1 MKPSN
6 SSLSLPK
13 VQVNP
18 KKVFKAKRISQEK
31 PTQTASN
38 KHVPADNAQAGPS
51 RTSSQAQSTVG
62 KKRKIIAVDGAR
74 DREPDSDLQAPT
86 GKRTFSYLKKHVKRL
101 PQEIVK
107 KHWKALPLP
116 AQQQVR
122 ELFQTAKRSVMH
134 GAKDERRARE
144 IEAALGTVL
153 RRLEKQLP
161 RMPFPP
167 RAKEWMFNLDRVVER
182 NRKLEAELTPAL
194 DSCKLLE
201 EAIEEEERL
210 LERDKAALED
220 LKKDVKYEENRRA
233 KESRAILPFFR
244 EGDNDE
250 RSMASDEE
258 SVRLATPEP
267 RINWEEVG
275 DSELQLLVKQFKNHL
290 GSLVANKVQVEGLDQ
305 AIRMA
310 DMALLKVEPGA

>member
-6 SSLSLPK
+6 SNANLPK

-31 PTQTASN
+31 PTQTAL
-38 KHVPADNAQAGPS
+38 KVHVAADDAQAGPS
-51 RTSSQAQSTVG
+51 KPTSQAQPVAN
-62 KKRKIIAVDGAR
+62 KKRKIAAVDDTR
-74 DREPDSDLQAPT
+74 DREPDSDLRAPA
-86 GKRTFSYLKKHVKRL
+86 GKRTFSYLKKHIKRL
-101 PQEIVK
+101 PQEVVK
-107 KHWKALPLP
+107 KHWKALPPP

-167 RAKEWMFNLDRVVER
+167 HAKEWMFNLDRVVER
-182 NRKLEAELTPAL
+182 NRKFEAELTPAL
-194 DSCKLLE
+194 DACKLLE
-201 EAIEEEERL
+201 EAIEQEERL

-233 KESRAILPFFR
+233 KESRAILPFLR
-244 EGDNDE
+244 QRDEDE

-258 SVRLATPEP
+258 SLRLASPEP
-267 RINWEEVG
+267 RTNWEG
-275 DSELQLLVKQFKNHL
+275 IDDQELQPLVKQFKNHL
-290 GSLVANKVQVEGLDQ
+290 SSMLANKAQVEGLDQ
-305 AIRMA
+305 AIRTA
-310 DMALLKVEPGA
+310 DIALSKIKSNA